1 MLSKEEIE
9 KTKEILNDSIEY
21 GTFGR
26 SCRNNRNK
34 LDTKAYKALEIAMRY
49 IEQLEQEKA
58 DRINADSYENSYI
71 AKLESREQKL
81 IEKLEEDTNKPIPLA
96 EDMGWVKCRKE
107 YAKEILEILK
117 KE

>member
-49 IEQLEQEKA
+49 IEQLEQGKA

-71 AKLESREQKL
+71 AKLQSREQKL
-81 IEKLEEDTNKPIPLA
+81 IEKLEEDKMEQFDDYVIYLL
-96 EDMGWVKCRKE
+96 ES
-107 YAKEILEILK
+107 YLEILK